1 VTDMSYAERIRRSF
15 EDMRRILEL
24 AERPDMDDF
33 TTLFKLVLLGIMLVG
48 IIAFTVNLAIGALL
62 QLPST

>member
-1 VTDMSYAERIRRSF
+1 VTAMSYAERIRRSF

-33 TTLFKLVLLGIMLVG
+33 TTLFKLVLLGIILVG
-48 IIAFTVNLAIGALL
+48 IIAFTINLAVGALL
-62 QLPST
+62 QLPSA